1 MVVGGVVKVANASGI
16 DGAAGV
22 LTDELAALGFDTR
35 KATNGAGID
44 ADLDLSKIYVVAG
57 SEEVAKSVSRVMGGI
72 EIFPMTTPA
81 WITGANENLAD
92 ATVLVLLGHDLAG
105 KRLAEM
111 AG

>member
-1 MVVGGVVKVANASGI
+1 MKVANSSGV

-35 KATNGAGID
+35 KATNGAGPD
-44 ADLDLSKIYVVAG
+44 GDLDVSKIYVVTG
-57 SEEVAKSVSRVMGGI
+57 SEDVARSVSRLMGGI
-72 EIFPMTTPA
+72 EILPMPTPA

-92 ATVLVLLGHDLAG
+92 ATVLVMLGHDLAG

-111 AG
+111 TASA